1 MIKDHSQMYKVFYNQ
16 KLIYLTTELIEN
28 SNEFPLFFAKYTT
41 VNSLMKALKSKK
53 VSGVYFYHPNKEKL
67 EQHFFKRFP
76 KVEAAGGLV
85 EHKDGRFLFIYRNN
99 KWDLPKGKI
108 EKKEI
113 LIDGALREVMEETG
127 AKDLIVK
134 KSLNH
139 TYHLFSRNGN
149 YKLKKTYWFLMTTSY
164 EGLLEPQLE
173 EGITKAEWKTKEEL
187 PVLMEN
193 AYENIKLLFEEMYW
207 I

>member
-1 MIKDHSQMYKVFYNQ
+1 MYKVFFN
-16 KLIYLTTELIEN
+16 KKFVLLTTQIVDHDDQT
-28 SNEFPLFFAKYTT
+28 PFFYIKY
-41 VNSLMKALKSKK
+41 SDQKQIIAALKSKK
-53 VSGVYFYHPNKEKL
+53 TKGVYLYHAKEDKL
-67 EQHFFKRFP
+67 WKHLLKTFSL
-76 KVEAAGGLV
+76 VEAAGGLV
-85 EHKDGRFLFIYRNN
+85 EHQNGKVLFIYRNN

-108 EKKEI
+108 QKKEI

-139 TYHLFSRNGN
+139 TFHLFSRNGN
-149 YKLKKTYWFLMTTSY
+149 YKLKKTYWYLMTTSF

-173 EGITKAEWKTKEEL
+173 EGIAKAEWKTKEEV

-193 AYENIKLLFEEMYW
+193 AYENIKLLFEEMDW

>member
-1 MIKDHSQMYKVFYNQ
+1 MYKVFYNQ
-16 KLIYLTTELIEN
+16 KSLHFTTVLSNN
-28 SNEFPLFFAKYTT
+28 SKNTPLFFIKYANA
-41 VNSLMKALKSKK
+41 NSIIKALKDRAVTEVYLYHSNAKK
-53 VSGVYFYHPNKEKL
+53 IEK
-67 EQHFFKRFP
+67 HFFKTFP
-76 KVEAAGGLV
+76 SVEAAGGLV
-85 EHKDGRFLFIYRNN
+85 KHQDGRYLFIYRNN

-149 YKLKKTYWFLMTTSY
+149 YKLKKTYWYLMTTSY

-173 EGITKAEWKTKEEL
+173 EGIAKAEWKTKEEV
-187 PVLMEN
+187 PDLMEN
-193 AYENIKLLFEEMYW
+193 AYENIKLLFEEMDW
-207 I
+207 V